1 MSNESQEN
9 IQIPKAPKTIR
20 RIDNYTDP
28 ENLLEKPD
36 EWHPSRLLEIA
47 EQCDLL
53 DDRYLFFEHG
63 ETEEGMRSAGII
75 DANDTSLDCNDLV
88 ENDTSEIL
96 HIETANA
103 STLKSPF
110 GEDNL
115 FCRISENEF
124 MDLEVE
130 KRFIARFTDKKQ

>member
-1 MSNESQEN
+1 MSNESQTN
-9 IQIPKAPKTIR
+9 IQVETPKVPKLIK
-20 RIDNYTDP
+20 RINNFDDDNP
-28 ENLLEKPD
+28 KSGVPVNLM
-36 EWHPSRLLEIA
+36 EIA

-53 DDRYLFFEHG
+53 DDRYMFFEHG
-63 ETEEGMRSAGII
+63 ETEEGMRASGII
-75 DANDTSLDCNDLV
+75 DPNETSLDCNELV
-88 ENDTSEIL
+88 ENNTSEIL

-115 FCRISENEF
+115 FCRITENEF

-130 KRFIARFTDKKQ
+130 KRFIVRFTDKKK